1 MNNGDMPASP
11 TIGTINRDTN
21 KFDETQVGN
30 NDFMLFG
37 LTKRE
42 AFAMAAMQG
51 MIASGKFAIEHRNLI
66 EIAERSY
73 KQADLMLLVGDYS
86 KGKTK

>member
-11 TIGTINRDTN
+11 ITSEPYPMEAMRTN
-21 KFDETQVGN
+21 LGSMPT
-30 NDFMLFG
+30 G

-51 MIASGKFAIEHRNLI
+51 MLASGKFAIEHCNLI

-73 KQADLMLLVGDYS
+73 KQADLMLFVGGTA
-86 KGKTK
+86 KEQGK